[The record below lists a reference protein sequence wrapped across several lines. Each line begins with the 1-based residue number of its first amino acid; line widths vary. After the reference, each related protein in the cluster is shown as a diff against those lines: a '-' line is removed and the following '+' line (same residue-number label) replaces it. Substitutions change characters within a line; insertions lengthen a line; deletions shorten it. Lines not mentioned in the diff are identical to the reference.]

1 MIALAPTCKAEI
13 ASAGAS
19 VRRLET
25 IAAGAWT
32 TETMASRARAELR
45 SLEQTIRNIRKG
57 LPK

>member
-1 MIALAPTCKAEI
+1 VITLAPTCKAEI

-25 IAAGAWT
+25 IGSGAWT
-32 TETMASRARAELR
+32 TETMIKRARAELR
-45 SLEQTIRNIRKG
+45 DLEQTIRNIRKG